1 MSIVRGI
8 AFASAITIIAM
19 IAIIAIMNLNW
30 SIYRCPVSILD
41 VGRYS
46 VSKAKADVME
56 TCWEDEVS
64 KLPGE
69 HVDPTSLLRTLTKIC
84 VCHVLGMLH

>member
-19 IAIIAIMNLNW
+19 IAMIAIMNLNW
-30 SIYRCPVSILD
+30 SIYRCPVSIVD

-46 VSKAKADVME
+46 VSKADVME
-56 TCWEDEVS
+56 TCWEDEVKS
-64 KLPGE
+64 CPESMLIQ
-69 HVDPTSLLRTLTKIC
+69 LLS
-84 VCHVLGMLH
+84 

>member
-1 MSIVRGI
+1 
-8 AFASAITIIAM
+8 M